1 MIRKKG
7 IIVAL
12 ICVASLS
19 MIGCE
24 KNNVEEKSVSTKVY
38 KIISEDIDKGSS
50 IFDERIIV
58 EKYNKYGIQ
67 SIDGENIEEIIYD
80 KIIRVSENSYY
91 LEKEGKGVIKNIVNN
106 RIIEVNEIE
115 KISDDYLRVAYK
127 GEFGIV
133 DKNLNW
139 ILPLEYDY
147 LDYNKEYVI
156 VAKEGVIEVY
166 DKEFKKLEIENNTR
180 IILGIG
186 KYLYSVK
193 NNKLGVIDKNG
204 KVIITP
210 KYDNFLKLNDRDIMI
225 GYKDGKSYLIN
236 LETKKEKLLDYENF
250 GEESE
255 GMILTLKDRKLGYID
270 IEGNEIIPNKY
281 EAAFKV
287 QMGSKYLQVKENEK
301 WMLVNKKGEVYK
313 ELPYDD
319 LGEYRDGYILVVS
332 NNKLGY
338 IDDEGNEKIVPQFIY
353 ATSFKNGYAV
363 VGEESGFG
371 VINKENE
378 KVIPLI
384 YDEVE
389 IKDNYV
395 YVKMDN
401 KRGILD
407 LNGHEILPV
416 IYDELGDIENNILFY
431 KKDNESGYMELITK

>member
-67 SIDGENIEEIIYD
+67 SIDSENIEEIIYD

-180 IILGIG
+180 VILGIG

-313 ELPYDD
+313 ELHYDD
-319 LGEYRDGYILVVS
+319 LGEYKDGYILVVS

>member
-180 IILGIG
+180 VILGIG

-319 LGEYRDGYILVVS
+319 LGEYKDGYILVVS

>member
-24 KNNVEEKSVSTKVY
+24 KNNVEEKSVFTKVY

-180 IILGIG
+180 VILGIG

-319 LGEYRDGYILVVS
+319 LGEYKDGYILVIS

>member
-1 MIRKKG
+1 M
-7 IIVAL
+7 
-12 ICVASLS
+12 
-19 MIGCE
+19 
-24 KNNVEEKSVSTKVY
+24 
-38 KIISEDIDKGSS
+38 
-50 IFDERIIV
+50 
-58 EKYNKYGIQ
+58 
-67 SIDGENIEEIIYD
+67 
-80 KIIRVSENSYY
+80 
-91 LEKEGKGVIKNIVNN
+91 
-106 RIIEVNEIE
+106 
-115 KISDDYLRVAYK
+115 
-127 GEFGIV
+127 
-133 DKNLNW
+133 
-139 ILPLEYDY
+139 EYDY

-180 IILGIG
+180 VILGIG

-319 LGEYRDGYILVVS
+319 LGEYKDGYILVVS

-407 LNGHEILPV
+407 LNGHEILSV
-416 IYDELGDIENNILFY
+416 IYEELGDIENNILFY

>member
-180 IILGIG
+180 VILGIG

-225 GYKDGKSYLIN
+225 GYEDGKSYLIN
-236 LETKKEKLLDYENF
+236 LETKKEKLVDYENF

-319 LGEYRDGYILVVS
+319 LGEYKDGYILVVS

>member
-24 KNNVEEKSVSTKVY
+24 KNNVEEKSVFTKVY

-180 IILGIG
+180 VILGIG

-319 LGEYRDGYILVVS
+319 LGEYKDGYILVVS

>member
-24 KNNVEEKSVSTKVY
+24 KNNVEEKNVSTKVY

-91 LEKEGKGVIKNIVNN
+91 LEKEGKRVIKNIVNN

-147 LDYNKEYVI
+147 LDYSKEYVI

-180 IILGIG
+180 VILGIG

-319 LGEYRDGYILVVS
+319 LGEYKDGYILVVL

>member
-1 MIRKKG
+1 MIRKKE

-319 LGEYRDGYILVVS
+319 LGEYKDGYILVVS

>member
-180 IILGIG
+180 VILGIG

-313 ELPYDD
+313 ELHYDD
-319 LGEYRDGYILVVS
+319 LGEYKDGYILVVS

-431 KKDNESGYMELITK
+431 KKNNESGYMELITK

>member
-180 IILGIG
+180 VILGIG

-225 GYKDGKSYLIN
+225 GYEDGKSYLIN
-236 LETKKEKLLDYENF
+236 LETKKEKLVDYENF

-301 WMLVNKKGEVYK
+301 WMLLNKKGEVHK

-319 LGEYRDGYILVVS
+319 LGEYKDGYILVVS

-363 VGEESGFG
+363 VGEESGLG

>member
-180 IILGIG
+180 VILGIG

-225 GYKDGKSYLIN
+225 GYEDGKSYLIN
-236 LETKKEKLLDYENF
+236 LETKKEKLVDYENF

-319 LGEYRDGYILVVS
+319 LGEYKDGYILVVS

-371 VINKENE
+371 VINTENE

>member
-180 IILGIG
+180 VILGIG

-270 IEGNEIIPNKY
+270 IEGNEIIPTKY

-301 WMLVNKKGEVYK
+301 WMLVNKKGEVHK

-319 LGEYRDGYILVVS
+319 LGEYKDGYILVVS

-363 VGEESGFG
+363 VGEESGLG

>member
-1 MIRKKG
+1 MIRKKE

>member
-12 ICVASLS
+12 ICIASLS

-38 KIISEDIDKGSS
+38 KVINGDISKGSS
-50 IFDERIIV
+50 IFNERIIV

-180 IILGIG
+180 VILGIG

-319 LGEYRDGYILVVS
+319 LGEYKDGYILVVS

-384 YDEVE
+384 YDEAE

-407 LNGHEILPV
+407 LNGHEILSV

>member
-180 IILGIG
+180 VILGIG

-313 ELPYDD
+313 ELHYDD
-319 LGEYRDGYILVVS
+319 LGEYKDGYILVVS

-363 VGEESGFG
+363 VGEESGYRIRSCEDREHSSG
-371 VINKENE
+371 
-378 KVIPLI
+378 IPLRCLCLS
-384 YDEVE
+384 VE
-389 IKDNYV
+389 
-395 YVKMDN
+395 
-401 KRGILD
+401 RR
-407 LNGHEILPV
+407 
-416 IYDELGDIENNILFY
+416 
-431 KKDNESGYMELITK
+431 S

>member
-180 IILGIG
+180 VILGIG

-313 ELPYDD
+313 ELHYDD
-319 LGEYRDGYILVVS
+319 LGEYKDGYILVVS

>member
-166 DKEFKKLEIENNTR
+166 DKGFKKLEIENNTR

-319 LGEYRDGYILVVS
+319 LGEYKDGYILVVS

>member
-319 LGEYRDGYILVVS
+319 LGEYKDGYILVVS

>member
-24 KNNVEEKSVSTKVY
+24 KNNVEEKSVFTKVY

-91 LEKEGKGVIKNIVNN
+91 LEKAGKGVIKNIVNN

-180 IILGIG
+180 VILGIG

-319 LGEYRDGYILVVS
+319 LGEYKDGYILVVS

>member
-58 EKYNKYGIQ
+58 KKYNKYGIQ

-180 IILGIG
+180 VILGIG
-186 KYLYSVK
+186 KYLYSAK

-204 KVIITP
+204 KIIITP

-319 LGEYRDGYILVVS
+319 LGEYKDGYILVVS

>member
-91 LEKEGKGVIKNIVNN
+91 LEKEGKRVIKNIVNN

-166 DKEFKKLEIENNTR
+166 DKEFKKLEIENNIR
-180 IILGIG
+180 VILGIG

-319 LGEYRDGYILVVS
+319 LGEYKDGYILVVL

>member
-180 IILGIG
+180 VILGIG

-225 GYKDGKSYLIN
+225 GYEDGKSYLIN
-236 LETKKEKLLDYENF
+236 LETKKEKLVDYENF

-319 LGEYRDGYILVVS
+319 LGEYKDGYILVIS

>member
-24 KNNVEEKSVSTKVY
+24 KNNVEEKSVFTKVY

-127 GEFGIV
+127 GELGIV

-180 IILGIG
+180 VILGIG

-319 LGEYRDGYILVVS
+319 LGEYKDGYILVVS